1 MLSNVAQGRGRLS
14 RILDSSIKAIDYLS
28 ILAGGFAAICIAI
41 QIVVVFYEIVMR
53 SLFNRPTLWSFNLST
68 YLLIAIGLIGS
79 SYAMLHGSHVSVKIV
94 SSRLP
99 QRVQAI
105 LNIVMYT
112 ITLTTF
118 LSVLFW
124 LGLKMF
130 MQNLASGSADPFA
143 TLTWPLWTVYWIIP
157 VGAFLLILQTISTIY
172 KAVIDLRN
180 LKKTPETADFP
191 RLKGIV

>member
-1 MLSNVAQGRGRLS
+1 MLSNVLKGRGCLS
-14 RILDSSIKAIDYLS
+14 RILDSSIRAIDYLS

-41 QIVVVFYEIVMR
+41 QIVIVFYEIVMR
-53 SLFNRPTLWSFNLST
+53 SLFGRPTLWSFNLST

-79 SYAMLHGSHVSVKIV
+79 SYAMLHGSHVSVQIIA
-94 SSRLP
+94 SRLP
-99 QRVQAI
+99 KRAQAI
-105 LNIVMYT
+105 LNIVTYALS
-112 ITLTTF
+112 LTTF

-172 KAVIDLRN
+172 KAVIDLRS
-180 LKKTPETADFP
+180 LKKTPEAADFP
-191 RLKGIV
+191 RFKGIV